1 MATKKYGQETFYA
14 TVNGKDYAFYCHTTN
29 TRCGF
34 CHTVSTLAG
43 DVWLQDTKVSYYNRT
58 WERFRYESALRSA
71 IEKCAKADQ
80 QGLVDIIID
89 KKAQDEHEKAEK
101 FINAFKGEYDKLSD
115 KNKEILANSPHIE
128 TEEQA
133 QGVMNVMRMMNALD
147 TITK

>member
-1 MATKKYGQETFYA
+1 MATKKYNQETFHA
-14 TVNGKDYAFYCHTTN
+14 SVNGREYSFYCHTTN

-34 CHTVSTLAG
+34 CHTICTLAG
-43 DVWLQDTKVSYYNRT
+43 DVWLRDTKVSYYNRT
-58 WERFRYESALRSA
+58 WERFRYESALRRA

-89 KKAQDEHEKAEK
+89 KKAQDEHEKAEA
-101 FINAFKGEYDKLSD
+101 FVSAFKGEYDKLSD

-133 QGVMNVMRMMNALD
+133 QGVMNAMRMMNALD